1 MATLTLPSTP
11 RLTAASAA
19 AGGGGGA
26 EAVALSG
33 DAAARFGSRNET
45 MYPFL
50 TATQRR
56 DGQGRRPEHAD
67 YDAATLQLPKSFPTI
82 VLGSGEK
89 KTLSGGQAQWWVASC
104 LYASMHPCLTRLRAL
119 TLVYIIGLSP
129 WLTPRSA
136 LPWSLTLTLTL
147 TLNPNLSLSPNPNPN
162 PNPRSER
169 YEGPGAACVA
179 VAGTQRIAFA
189 GAEPGRW
196 SKSM

>member
-1 MATLTLPSTP
+1 MRVLQAKAAAKAAIPKKAPAAKATTPTTKAAAVATLTLPSTP

-89 KTLSGGQAQWWVASC
+89 KTLSGGQAQWWVAF
-104 LYASMHPCLTRLRAL
+104 LPLRL
-119 TLVYIIGLSP
+119 
-129 WLTPRSA
+129 
-136 LPWSLTLTLTL
+136 
-147 TLNPNLSLSPNPNPN
+147 
-162 PNPRSER
+162 
-169 YEGPGAACVA
+169 
-179 VAGTQRIAFA
+179 
-189 GAEPGRW
+189 
-196 SKSM
+196 